1 MKLCSSGSGEVSEKD
16 PSSEC
21 SVLGTVTRSSTFT
34 FDISTRYELWLGGL
48 PPTTWFLVY
57 RQSGLNLPRSL
68 VQERRQGLDARQAT
82 RLTGLDQGRSQ
93 RCSDMYVCVLGVNH
107 ERRKAVKD

>member
-1 MKLCSSGSGEVSEKD
+1 MKLCSSASGEVSEKD

-21 SVLGTVTRSSTFT
+21 SVLGTVTRSSKFT
-34 FDISTRYELWLGGL
+34 FDISTSIGMWLEGEGGGRGGREL

-57 RQSGLNLPRSL
+57 RQSGLNLPKSL

-82 RLTGLDQGRSQ
+82 RLTEAGLNVVQI
-93 RCSDMYVCVLGVNH
+93 CMY
-107 ERRKAVKD
+107 AF

>member
-34 FDISTRYELWLGGL
+34 FDISTSYWVVAGEEGIAADNVVFSL
-48 PPTTWFLVY
+48 PAKWFKSTQES
-57 RQSGLNLPRSL
+57 RSG
-68 VQERRQGLDARQAT
+68 
-82 RLTGLDQGRSQ
+82 
-93 RCSDMYVCVLGVNH
+93 
-107 ERRKAVKD
+107 KAPGA